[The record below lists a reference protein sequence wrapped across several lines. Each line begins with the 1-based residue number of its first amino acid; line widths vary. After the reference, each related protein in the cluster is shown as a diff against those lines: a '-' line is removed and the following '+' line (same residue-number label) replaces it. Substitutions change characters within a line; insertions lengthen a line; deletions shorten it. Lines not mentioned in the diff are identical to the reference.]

1 MKNNKS
7 DPENEKDRYE
17 VGDGFVSR
25 RTPGVNYEF
34 NYSQNGAHKRKS
46 LKTKDRKIARLR
58 AEEFCRLRR
67 TGEEAGVRKR
77 ISMSEAKEK
86 FIDSR
91 KVAGRS
97 PKTTTK
103 YGSEIESFIKF
114 VSGRG
119 FRFMDQITPS
129 LVDDYRSRRAKSLW
143 SSTLDNHGI
152 ILTSWCKFAKGRGL
166 IARNPLAEFRLE
178 SPVRRRHPATTPE
191 QITEILKESTGMFR
205 WIIATLAFTGARAN
219 EGLNLRVEN
228 VDLTRKV
235 VHIEDSKTAAA
246 KRQLP
251 IHAALVPVLELAIG
265 GRKGGLLF
273 PNPNPPRNEQKRG
286 EPQPWNDRTVLK
298 IFKEIAER
306 LGYQTGTANLGLT
319 VNSLRR
325 YFKTTALNA
334 GVPEPLVNLWVGH
347 SDDSMN
353 FHYYRPT
360 PEDEQTL
367 MARLPFVL
375 PPERVRRE
383 K

>member
-7 DPENEKDRYE
+7 DSENENDRFE

-25 RTPGVNYEF
+25 RTPGANYEF
-34 NYSQNGAHKRKS
+34 SYGENGAHKRKS
-46 LKTKDRKIARLR
+46 LKTKDRKIARQR
-58 AEEFCRLRR
+58 AEAFCHQRR
-67 TGEEAGVRKR
+67 MGEETAVRKR
-77 ISMSEAKEK
+77 ISLSEAKEK
-86 FIDSR
+86 FISSR

-103 YGSEIESFIKF
+103 YSSEIDSFTKF
-114 VSGRG
+114 ASGRG
-119 FRFMDQITPS
+119 FRFMDQITAS
-129 LVDDYRSRRAKSLW
+129 LLDDYRSRRAKVLKSY
-143 SSTLDNHGI
+143 TLHNHGI
-152 ILTSWCKFAKGRGL
+152 ILKSWFKFAKGRGL
-166 IARNPLAEFRLE
+166 IAKNPLAEFRLE
-178 SPVRRRHPATTPE
+178 SPIRRRHPATTTD
-191 QITEILKESTGMFR
+191 QITQILEESTGTLQ
-205 WIIATLAFTGARAN
+205 WIFATLAFTGARAN

-228 VDLTRKV
+228 VDLMRKV
-235 VHIEDSKTAAA
+235 VQIEGSKTAAA
-246 KRQLP
+246 KRQMP
-251 IHAALVPVLELAIG
+251 IHAVLVPVLELAVG

-273 PNPNPPRNEQKRG
+273 PNPNPPRNEHKRG
-286 EPQPWNDRTVLK
+286 EPQPWNDRTILK
-298 IFKEIAER
+298 RFKEIAER
-306 LGYQTGTANLGLT
+306 LGYQTGTANVGLT

-353 FHYYRPT
+353 SHYYRPT

-375 PPERVRRE
+375 PPERLRRE